1 LTVTD
6 RGGRAAAPA
15 EEGWRR
21 DPAARLLRWR
31 LVMTA
36 VLAGITAVAGL
47 VGAAE
52 LSRLGVLSALGLMAT
67 SLAVSWAAAMAGA
80 PQRQLLVLQIVADT
94 VSLGLLVHFTGGP
107 YSAIPLAFCLP
118 IMFAAY
124 YLDRRWALVA
134 AGAASALVG
143 GGHFGL
149 ALGWMAAGGKPGLD
163 FVSGWPVL
171 ITALHMS
178 LYVVVGLISGDLA
191 ERLERRRRDQN
202 RSQRQ
207 IEQTRREVRDILD
220 CLRSGLLTID
230 TRGMITRANPSACRI
245 LGLEDT
251 QMLGAPL
258 GTLVDGGLEALAE
271 VVLPV
276 AAGGAPLVR
285 GEITL
290 VRRGVTVPIGLNV
303 SHVTGA
309 RGEITG
315 AVAVFTDL
323 TQEKELVARRRET
336 DRLAAIGE
344 LAASIAHEIR
354 NPLASIRGSV
364 EMLSGELELE
374 GYQRQLFEL
383 VLKESARVNSI
394 INDFLAYSRM
404 RPVARRRFAA
414 SGFRDEMMLL
424 IRQHVAAAHGDVR
437 VSAEVTPADLEL
449 MADPGQLTQLALN
462 LAINACEAMRYQG
475 RLRVA
480 LHVVDG
486 GDSCELTVTDDG
498 PGIEADIRDSLF
510 LPFKTTKEGGTGLGL
525 SVVARIAA
533 AHGGTVRAE
542 DAPGGGAIFRV
553 RWPRLAPPADG
564 AAGTDGA
571 RAGASVPVPVGAP
584 APAPVPARELLNV

>member
-1 LTVTD
+1 LSEYD

-15 EEGWRR
+15 EDGGRR

-31 LVMTA
+31 LLMA
-36 VLAGITAVAGL
+36 SVLAVITVVAGL
-47 VGAAE
+47 VGVAE
-52 LSRLGVLSALGLMAT
+52 VSRPGVLAALGLLGT
-67 SLAVSWAAAMAGA
+67 SLAVSWAASVAGA
-80 PQRQLLVLQIVADT
+80 PQRPLLVLQIAADT
-94 VSLGLLVHFTGGP
+94 LSLGLLVHFTGGP
-107 YSAIPLAFCLP
+107 YSAIPLAFCVP

-124 YLDRRWALVA
+124 YLDRRWALAIAGTA
-134 AGAASALVG
+134 ATLVG

-149 ALGWMAAGGKPGLD
+149 ALGWLAAGGQPGLD
-163 FVSGWPVL
+163 FHSGWPVL

-178 LYVVVGLISGDLA
+178 LFVVVGMISGDLS
-191 ERLERRRRDQN
+191 ERLERRRREHA

-207 IEQTRREVRDILD
+207 AEQARREVRDILD
-220 CLRSGLLTID
+220 CLRSGLLTVD
-230 TRGMITRANPSACRI
+230 TRGLITRANPACCRI
-245 LGLEDT
+245 LGYDDT
-251 QMLGAPL
+251 QLLGAPL
-258 GTLVDGGLEALAE
+258 GTLVDGGLDALAQ
-271 VVLPV
+271 VILPV
-276 AAGGAPLVR
+276 AAGGAAVAR
-285 GEITL
+285 GEISL
-290 VRRGVTVPIGLNV
+290 VRRGHAVPIGLNV

-309 RGEITG
+309 RGEVTG

-383 VLKESARVNSI
+383 VLKESNRVNSI
-394 INDFLAYSRM
+394 INDFLGYSRM

-414 SGFRDEMMLL
+414 SSFRDEMLL
-424 IRQHVAAAHGDVR
+424 LVRQHVAAARGDVR
-437 VSAEVTPADLEL
+437 ITAEVTPPDLEL
-449 MADPGQLTQLALN
+449 SADPGQLTQLALN

-480 LHVVDG
+480 LYLVEG
-486 GDSCELTVTDDG
+486 GETFELTVTDDG
-498 PGIEADIRDSLF
+498 PGIEADIRDNLF

-533 AHGGTVRAE
+533 GHGGTVRAE

-553 RWPRLAPPADG
+553 RWPR
-564 AAGTDGA
+564 AALPGEAVAVTT
-571 RAGASVPVPVGAP
+571 PVAQPLE
-584 APAPVPARELLNV
+584 ELLPV

>member
-1 LTVTD
+1 MSEYD

-15 EEGWRR
+15 EDGGRC

-31 LVMTA
+31 LLMA
-36 VLAGITAVAGL
+36 SVLAVITAVAGL
-47 VGAAE
+47 VGVAE
-52 LSRLGVLSALGLMAT
+52 VSRPGVLAALGLLGT
-67 SLAVSWAAAMAGA
+67 SLAVSWAASVAGA
-80 PQRQLLVLQIVADT
+80 PQRPLLVLQIAADT
-94 VSLGLLVHFTGGP
+94 VALGLLVHFTGGP
-107 YSAIPLAFCLP
+107 YSAIPLAFCVP

-124 YLDRRWALVA
+124 YLDRRWALAIAGTA
-134 AGAASALVG
+134 ATLVG

-149 ALGWMAAGGKPGLD
+149 ALGWLASGGQPGLD
-163 FVSGWPVL
+163 FHSGWPVL

-178 LYVVVGLISGDLA
+178 LFVVVGMISGDLS
-191 ERLERRRRDQN
+191 ERLERRRREHA

-207 IEQTRREVRDILD
+207 AEQARREVRDILD
-220 CLRSGLLTID
+220 CLRSGLLTVD
-230 TRGMITRANPSACRI
+230 TRGLITRANPACCRI
-245 LGLEDT
+245 LGYEDT
-251 QMLGAPL
+251 QLLGAPL
-258 GTLVDGGLEALAE
+258 ATLVDGGLDALAQ
-271 VVLPV
+271 VILPV
-276 AAGGAPLVR
+276 ASGGAAVAR
-285 GEITL
+285 GEISL
-290 VRRGVTVPIGLNV
+290 VRRGNAVPIGLNV

-309 RGEITG
+309 RGEVTG

-383 VLKESARVNSI
+383 VLKESNRVNSI
-394 INDFLAYSRM
+394 INDFLGYSRM

-414 SGFRDEMMLL
+414 SSFRDEMLL
-424 IRQHVAAAHGDVR
+424 LVRQHVAAARGDVR
-437 VSAEVTPADLEL
+437 ITAEVTPPDLEL
-449 MADPGQLTQLALN
+449 SADPGQLTQLALN

-480 LHVVDG
+480 LYLVEG
-486 GDSCELTVTDDG
+486 GETFELTVTDDG
-498 PGIEADIRDSLF
+498 PGIEADIRDNLF

-525 SVVARIAA
+525 SVVARIVAG
-533 AHGGTVRAE
+533 HGGTVRAE

-553 RWPRLAPPADG
+553 RWPRAALPGEAAAAATAPMPAAQPLEDPLA
-564 AAGTDGA
+564 
-571 RAGASVPVPVGAP
+571 V
-584 APAPVPARELLNV
+584 